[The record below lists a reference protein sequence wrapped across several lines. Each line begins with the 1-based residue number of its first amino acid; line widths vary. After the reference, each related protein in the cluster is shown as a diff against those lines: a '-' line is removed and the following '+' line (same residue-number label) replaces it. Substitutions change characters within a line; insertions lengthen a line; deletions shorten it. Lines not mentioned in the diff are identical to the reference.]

1 MSESAFKNSPAAM
14 AGLVAA
20 LYECRCPCSARS
32 LPRLVSCV
40 SRSCVSAWGGPLQRH
55 RFQQEPWPNLPRCRP
70 HHAPTL
76 FRSAITNPQSEILL
90 IPAPP
95 KQSARDMRPLW
106 RDLILQTR
114 GGDPLQCPCCKGTMK
129 PVRKVIR
136 REEIE
141 KRRRLVGVLD
151 RNPRSG

>member
-1 MSESAFKNSPAAM
+1 MPAHDNAGRKRLAEYLIRHPFSLQKITSPVPERLIPPPKAAR
-14 AGLVAA
+14 V
-20 LYECRCPCSARS
+20 P
-32 LPRLVSCV
+32 
-40 SRSCVSAWGGPLQRH
+40 
-55 RFQQEPWPNLPRCRP
+55 EPQPP
-70 HHAPTL
+70 A
-76 FRSAITNPQSEILL
+76 EILL

-106 RDLILQTR
+106 RDLILKIW

-151 RNPRSG
+151 RNPPRG